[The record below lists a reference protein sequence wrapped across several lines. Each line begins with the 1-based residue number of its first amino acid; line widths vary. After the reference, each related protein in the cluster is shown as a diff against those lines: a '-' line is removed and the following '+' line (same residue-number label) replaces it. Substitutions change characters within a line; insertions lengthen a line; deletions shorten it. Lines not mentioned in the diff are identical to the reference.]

1 MIREKIPVLSF
12 NFKKYP
18 EDILAYIYKKYKNEV
33 KNFEIR
39 EVFLMDSDLIVK
51 KYVII
56 ADELEDIMEYL
67 KDKPELNFYII

>member
-18 EDILAYIYKKYKNEV
+18 ENLHAYLYKKYENEV

-39 EVFLMDSDLIVK
+39 EVFLMDSDLIVR

-56 ADELEDIMEYL
+56 ADELENIMEYL
-67 KDKPELNFYII
+67 KDKPEFYII